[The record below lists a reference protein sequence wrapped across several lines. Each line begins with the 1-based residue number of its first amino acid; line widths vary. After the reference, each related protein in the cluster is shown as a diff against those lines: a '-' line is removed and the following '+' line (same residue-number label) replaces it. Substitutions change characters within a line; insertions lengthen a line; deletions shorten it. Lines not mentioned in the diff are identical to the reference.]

1 MSPACCLP
9 SPENDVPSL
18 PFWPPSGVLPPP
30 PIDWFGHKWL
40 VQRLV
45 HDPSWANGG
54 PSLGFWTWKGRECQS
69 VLLSGGG
76 YETRGPGL
84 ISCQQQGG
92 SSAGRRNK
100 LTRGR
105 DEEHVLLQFKCLFS
119 VTLVHSCSSGYSM
132 DCSLMVVGTVTNS
145 HSSSPSSWPRYMTA
159 VFAFCKKM
167 R

>member
-1 MSPACCLP
+1 MTSHPSHSDPLVGSCLH
-9 SPENDVPSL
+9 L
-18 PFWPPSGVLPPP
+18 PL
-30 PIDWFGHKWL
+30 IDLATSDWSRGWFVTQAG
-40 VQRLV
+40 
-45 HDPSWANGG
+45 PNGG

-145 HSSSPSSWPRYMTA
+145 HSSSPSSRPRYMTA

>member
-1 MSPACCLP
+1 MLMSPACCLP

-30 PIDWFGHKWL
+30 PIDWFGHTWL

-105 DEEHVLLQFKCLFS
+105 DEEKAKCKYFYYLKKLKHHIYVQNYLPQNFDDCQRIWID
-119 VTLVHSCSSGYSM
+119 VSS
-132 DCSLMVVGTVTNS
+132 
-145 HSSSPSSWPRYMTA
+145 
-159 VFAFCKKM
+159 KKIYK
-167 R
+167 